1 MFKEEL
7 PRAVYEELD
16 RRGLNGVPLLLAAH
30 SDLSLSGRPER
41 SWIVVTKDNVTA
53 VRETA
58 VDGLYEAGQ
67 ALPGSQ
73 TPATDAV
80 PVITVETYVPVSEV
94 REFRTQGAIGSGFL
108 QAYVDDYWVDLARF
122 PNTDADRFGR
132 LARYLEGLRTGTP
145 QEQTEEPAPAVTH
158 CPKCGQRL
166 PVAGES
172 CPRCIPRKAILGR
185 LFQMLWPHRRTALA
199 MCGLMLVAV
208 AAELVPP
215 KLQQY
220 MVDHILR
227 GGQAAPDTA
236 GLFSALLVVV
246 SALACARLVL
256 SAVNFAKGRMA
267 TRVGVA
273 LTFDLRGR
281 LVEKLHSLGLN
292 YYDRHQVGSLTSRV
306 AYDSEV
312 IQSLLQQITGG
323 FLLQIVQV
331 TAVGVMLFTLNPK
344 LAVYT
349 LIPAPLV
356 IAGSIFFWKRVH
368 PKHYRYWDSSSKQA
382 GMLTGMLSGIR
393 VVKAFAQEEREYGR
407 FNRISDYLRNCRM
420 RVDYSTAAFS
430 ATMQLIFSLG
440 GLIVWYI
447 GGRDVLAGTMTLG
460 SLMAFLAYLAMFYT
474 PLATLS
480 QFTTWLTNFLT
491 GCQRVFELLDTPVET
506 TDPENPVELP
516 PISRVPLASPVPVDE
531 SRVVEGMSS
540 GSQQLAAEPE
550 FQPQGVGTKST
561 GEAGATPVTK
571 GRGIRF
577 ERVTF
582 GYERHQPVLRDVD
595 FEIQPGETI
604 GIVGRSGSG
613 KTTLVNLLCRFYD
626 VCEGRVL
633 VDGVD
638 VRRLASKQLRRHI
651 GVVLQEPFLFRGTI
665 WQNLV
670 YGLPEATPEQAIASA
685 KAAQAHD
692 FILNSPLGYDT
703 WLGER
708 GAGLSGGE
716 RQRLSI
722 ARAILFDP
730 PILVLDEATS
740 SVDAESEQAIQ
751 AALRALTRGRTTI
764 AIAHRLSTLREADR
778 ILVFDRGRLVE
789 QGSHE
794 ELLAQNGQYANLV
807 RIQGDARRLDDS
819 VDGLLQDSPP
829 LPLSPSPTLSPHWLM
844 PGDTTITTATRGGLE
859 VSMFGDA
866 QVLLASPLLAEER
879 RVVDDT
885 GSGLQQLAAELPRH
899 LQALGIRNTGE
910 ASATPN
916 DAVTYRGV
924 FAVNLFP
931 ATNPDDYISLR
942 IWTRDGMEQE
952 IGILRRLHEWPAEA
966 QSLVRAALARR
977 YWLQTI
983 TGVDQIKL
991 ELGHLNFEVRTDHG
1005 PRRFTMRWSQSQV
1018 QDFGERGKVLLDLD
1032 DNRYLVPDV
1041 EALPPRESDLFQR
1054 YVYW

>member
-7 PRAVYEELD
+7 PRAVCEELD
-16 RRGLNGVPLLLAAH
+16 RRGLNGVPVLLAAH

-41 SWIVVTKDNVTA
+41 SWVVATRDNVTA
-53 VRETA
+53 VRETSVVRGSHDPAHGEAEA
-58 VDGLYEAGQ
+58 VRGQ
-67 ALPGSQ
+67 ETRAQ
-73 TPATDAV
+73 PAVT
-80 PVITVETYVPVSEV
+80 IETYVPVSEV

-122 PNTDADRFGR
+122 PNTDAERFGR
-132 LARYLEGLRTGTP
+132 FAKYLEGLRTGTP
-145 QEQTEEPAPAVTH
+145 PEQTDEPAPKVTH

-172 CPRCIPRKAILGR
+172 CPRCIPRKAIIGR
-185 LFQMLWPHRRTALA
+185 LVQMLWPHRRTALV
-199 MCGLMLVAV
+199 MCGLMFVAV

-220 MVDHILR
+220 MVDDILR
-227 GGQAAPDTA
+227 GGQGAPDPA

-246 SALACARLVL
+246 SALAGARLVL

-273 LTFDLRGR
+273 LTYDLRGR

-440 GLIVWYI
+440 GLIVWYV
-447 GGRDVLAGTMTLG
+447 GGRDVLAGTMSLG

-516 PISRVPLASPVPVDE
+516 PVGGRVPLASPVPAEELQVANGV
-531 SRVVEGMSS
+531 SLGT
-540 GSQQLAAEPE
+540 QQLAAASE
-550 FQPQGVGTKST
+550 FQPQGLGVLCT
-561 GEAGATPVTK
+561 GEASATQETK

-595 FEIQPGETI
+595 FEIRPGETI

-638 VRRLASKQLRRHI
+638 VRRLALRELRRHI

-778 ILVFDRGRLVE
+778 ILVFDRGRLIE

-794 ELLAQNGQYANLV
+794 ELLARDGQYANLV

-819 VDGLLQDSPP
+819 VDGLLQESPP
-829 LPLSPSPTLSPHWLM
+829 LPISHSPTLSPQWLM
-844 PGDTTITTATRGGLE
+844 PGDATITTAKRGGLE
-859 VSMFGDA
+859 IRVASSLRDA
-866 QVLLASPLLAEER
+866 HGFRRVPLASPVPADER
-879 RVVDDT
+879 HVVDNT
-885 GSGLQQLAAELPRH
+885 SRGSQQLADDLLYH
-899 LQALGIRNTGE
+899 LQGLGNGSTGK
-910 ASATPN
+910 ASGTQTGSA
-916 DAVTYRGV
+916 TYRG
-924 FAVNLFP
+924 
-931 ATNPDDYISLR
+931 
-942 IWTRDGMEQE
+942 
-952 IGILRRLHEWPAEA
+952 
-966 QSLVRAALARR
+966 
-977 YWLQTI
+977 
-983 TGVDQIKL
+983 
-991 ELGHLNFEVRTDHG
+991 
-1005 PRRFTMRWSQSQV
+1005 
-1018 QDFGERGKVLLDLD
+1018 
-1032 DNRYLVPDV
+1032 
-1041 EALPPRESDLFQR
+1041 
-1054 YVYW
+1054 

>member
-7 PRAVYEELD
+7 PRTVHDELD
-16 RRGLNGVPLLLAAH
+16 RCGLNGVPILLCAH
-30 SDLSLSGRPER
+30 SELSLSGRPER
-41 SWIVVTKDNVTA
+41 HWIVATRDNVAA
-53 VRETA
+53 VREA
-58 VDGLYEAGQ
+58 DH
-67 ALPGSQ
+67 
-73 TPATDAV
+73 PAIATHV
-80 PVITVETYVPVSEV
+80 PVTEV
-94 REFRTQGAIGSGFL
+94 REFRTQSTVGSGFL

-122 PNTDADRFGR
+122 PNTEADRFSR
-132 LARYLEGLRTGTP
+132 LARYLEDLRTDGDVHVEPDATP
-145 QEQTEEPAPAVTH
+145 KVTH

-166 PVAGES
+166 PVVGEA
-172 CPRCIPRKAILGR
+172 CPRCIPRKAVLAR
-185 LFQMLWPHRRTALA
+185 LFQMLWPYRATALV

-208 AAELVPP
+208 AAELTPP

-220 MVDHILR
+220 LVDHILK
-227 GGQAAPDTA
+227 GGQAVPDPKS
-236 GLFSALLVVV
+236 LFTALLAVV
-246 SALACARLVL
+246 SALAAARFAL

-273 LTFDLRGR
+273 LTYDFRAR
-281 LVEKLHSLGLN
+281 LVEKLHSLGLD
-292 YYDRHQVGSLTSRV
+292 YYDRHQVGSITSRV

-344 LAVYT
+344 LAVFT

-356 IAGSIFFWKRVH
+356 IGGSWFFWKHVH

-393 VVKAFAQEEREYGR
+393 VVKAFAQEGREYER
-407 FNRISDYLRNCRM
+407 FNRISGYLRDCRLK
-420 RVDYSTAAFS
+420 VDYSTVAFS

-447 GGRDVLAGTMTLG
+447 GGHDVLAGTMTLG

-491 GCQRVFELLDTPVET
+491 GCQRVFELLDTPTEVME
-506 TDPENPVELP
+506 PSNPVELP
-516 PISRVPLASPVPVDE
+516 TGADSLSVGGNAE
-531 SRVVEGMSS
+531 SITAKLGIAHHADR
-540 GSQQLAAEPE
+540 P
-550 FQPQGVGTKST
+550 
-561 GEAGATPVTK
+561 
-571 GRGIRF
+571 RGHIRF
-577 ERVTF
+577 DHVTF

-595 FEIQPGETI
+595 FEIFPGETI
-604 GIVGRSGSG
+604 GVVGRSGSG
-613 KTTLVNLLCRFYD
+613 KTTLINLLCRFYD

-633 VDGVD
+633 VGGVD
-638 VRRLASKQLRRHI
+638 VRQLASHQLRQHI

-665 WQNLV
+665 LDNLV
-670 YGLPEATPEQAIASA
+670 YGLPTSTPEQAIAAA

-692 FILNSPLGYDT
+692 FILNSSLGYDT

-716 RQRLSI
+716 RQRMSI
-722 ARAILFDP
+722 ARAILYDP

-740 SVDAESEQAIQ
+740 NVDAESEQHIQ
-751 AALRALTRGRTTI
+751 QALRALTENRTTI

-778 ILVFDRGRLVE
+778 ILVFDRGRLIE

-794 ELLAQNGQYANLV
+794 ELLARGGQYANLV
-807 RIQGDARRLDDS
+807 RLQGDSRQPS
-819 VDGLLQDSPP
+819 VGGNAESITDKWGATTDAIDFAH
-829 LPLSPSPTLSPHWLM
+829 LSPRWLTSS
-844 PGDTTITTATRGGLE
+844 DATIHMNTRGAFE
-859 VSMFGDA
+859 VRLKRGD
-866 QVLLASPLLAEER
+866 S
-879 RVVDDT
+879 
-885 GSGLQQLAAELPRH
+885 
-899 LQALGIRNTGE
+899 
-910 ASATPN
+910 
-916 DAVTYRGV
+916 YRGV

-931 ATNPDDYISLR
+931 ATNPNDYISLR
-942 IWTRDGMEQE
+942 IWNRDGNEQE
-952 IGILRRLHEWPAEA
+952 IGILRHLGDWPMES
-966 QSLVRAALARR
+966 QILVRAALERR

-983 TGVDQIKL
+983 TGVDHIEM
-991 ELGHLNFEVRTDHG
+991 ELGHLTLDVRTLHG
-1005 PRRFTMRWSQSQV
+1005 PRRFTMRWSQTQV
-1018 QDFGERGKVLLDLD
+1018 QDFGERGKILLDLD

-1041 EALPPRESDLFQR
+1041 EALPLKEQELFLR

>member
-1 MFKEEL
+1 M
-7 PRAVYEELD
+7 PPAVYQELD
-16 RRGLNGVPLLLAAH
+16 RRGLNGVPVLL
-30 SDLSLSGRPER
+30 STTSELSLSGKPGRH
-41 SWIVVTKDNVTA
+41 WIVATRDNVAT
-53 VRETA
+53 VR
-58 VDGLYEAGQ
+58 
-67 ALPGSQ
+67 
-73 TPATDAV
+73 DADA
-80 PVITVETYVPVSEV
+80 PTVETHVPVAEV
-94 REFRTQGAIGSGFL
+94 REFRTLGTIGSGFL

-122 PNTDADRFGR
+122 SNTEADRFSR
-132 LARYLEGLRTGTP
+132 LARHLEDLRTDG
-145 QEQTEEPAPAVTH
+145 EVHVDDEVAPAVTH
-158 CPKCGQRL
+158 CPTCGQRL
-166 PVAGES
+166 PLVNEK
-172 CPRCIPRKAILGR
+172 CPRCIPRKAILTR
-185 LFQMLWPHRRTALA
+185 LGQMLWPYRLTALA

-220 MVDHILR
+220 LVDHILR
-227 GGQAAPDTA
+227 GGQGTPDSA
-236 GLFSALLVVV
+236 GLFGALLVVV
-246 SALACARLVL
+246 SALAAARLLL
-256 SAVNFAKGRMA
+256 SAVNFTKGRLA

-273 LTFDLRGR
+273 LTFDLRAR

-331 TAVGVMLFTLNPK
+331 SAVGVMLFTLNPK

-368 PKHYRYWDSSSKQA
+368 PRHYRYWDSSSKQA

-393 VVKAFAQEEREYGR
+393 VVKAFAQEPREYAR

-440 GLIVWYI
+440 GLIVWYV
-447 GGRDVLAGTMTLG
+447 GGRDVLAGKMTLG

-491 GCQRVFELLDTPVET
+491 GCQRVFELLDTPVEIMEPA
-506 TDPENPVELP
+506 DPIDLP
-516 PISRVPLASPVPVDE
+516 TEKQRCQV
-531 SRVVEGMSS
+531 S
-540 GSQQLAAEPE
+540 GVRCQMPRPDNRHLTPDTFPA
-550 FQPQGVGTKST
+550 QGS
-561 GEAGATPVTK
+561 
-571 GRGIRF
+571 IRF

-595 FEIQPGETI
+595 FEIRPGETI

-638 VRRLASKQLRRHI
+638 VRRLASHQLRRHI

-670 YGLPEATPEQAIASA
+670 YGSPTSTPEQAIAAA
-685 KAAQAHD
+685 KAAQSHD

-722 ARAILFDP
+722 ARAILYDP

-740 SVDAESEQAIQ
+740 NVDAESEQAIQ
-751 AALRALTRGRTTI
+751 KALRALTRGRTTI

-778 ILVFDRGRLVE
+778 ILVFDGGRLTE
-789 QGSHE
+789 QGSHD
-794 ELLAQNGQYANLV
+794 ELLAHDGQYARLV
-807 RIQGDARRLDDS
+807 RLQGDARQK
-819 VDGLLQDSPP
+819 DGEMGREGEGQ
-829 LPLSPSPTLSPHWLM
+829 TLGLRWLM
-844 PGDTTITTATRGGLE
+844 PCDAEIRAAKRGGME
-859 VSMFGDA
+859 VNVASRG
-866 QVLLASPLLAEER
+866 VLAP
-879 RVVDDT
+879 
-885 GSGLQQLAAELPRH
+885 GQ
-899 LQALGIRNTGE
+899 
-910 ASATPN
+910 SATI
-916 DAVTYRGV
+916 RGV

-942 IWTRDGMEQE
+942 VWNRDGAEQE
-952 IGILRRLHEWPAEA
+952 IGILRRLDEWPAEA
-966 QSLVRAALARR
+966 RSLVRSALDRR

-983 TGVDQIKL
+983 TGVDEIRL
-991 ELGHLNFEVRTDHG
+991 ELGHLTLSVRTDHG

-1018 QDFGERGKVLLDLD
+1018 QDFGDRGKVLLDLD

-1041 EALPPRESDLFQR
+1041 EALPQRERDLFQR